1 MIFFQS
7 FIRASFILLI
17 TLFSIISYGQERV
30 IENFNNQWRFARFGA
45 MPDGSILKE
54 PKDLDE
60 PSFDDSDWRVL
71 NVPHDWGIE
80 GPFRAD
86 LPNQTGKLPWA
97 GIGWYRKVFKS
108 QKSDVGKKIFVEFD
122 GAMSGTSVW
131 VNGGYVGDWPYGYSS
146 FRFDI
151 TRYLKIGKENTIA
164 VRLDNKEA
172 SSRWYPGGGIYRN
185 VRLVKTNPIHINQ
198 WGVFVTTPKVSPK
211 KATIHIKTDIKNG
224 NKAIEVLH
232 EIFNN
237 SIKVAEQKTNFK
249 NEADIEISNPKLWNL
264 ETPNLYELRTTLIQ
278 NGEIIDDYKTS
289 FGIRTIE
296 FTASDGFLL
305 NGKRVQLKGV
315 CQHHDLGPL
324 GAAINVRA
332 MERQIEILKEFGTN
346 AIRTAHNPPAPEF
359 LDLCDKM
366 GVLVQVEAFDVWNKK
381 KVDNDY
387 SILFG
392 AWHERDLRAMV
403 RRDRNHPSVIMWS
416 TGNEMIELR
425 QGQDA
430 PMALRLADIIKSEDS
445 TRPTTFGNSRPE
457 AQTNG
462 FQKTTD
468 VHGINYKPHLYEE
481 FHKANPNMPLYG
493 SETASTISSRG
504 EYFFP
509 VNYDNKKQGS
519 GGYFQVS
526 SYDYSAPNWAYPAD
540 KEFEAQDKY
549 SYVIGEFVWT
559 GFDYIGEPTP
569 YNKDKTNLLNF
580 TDPAEKAKMKAE
592 LEKLGGNIPPRSS
605 YFGIVDLC
613 GFPKDRYYL
622 YQAHWRPDFP
632 MAHILPHWNWPE
644 RVGKVTPVFVYTS
657 GDEAELFLNGKSL
670 GKRKKEKYQYRL
682 RWDDVVY
689 KPGELKVIAY
699 KNGKKWAGETVKTT
713 KKASRIKLSPDRS
726 VISAN
731 GQDLSFVTVSITDK
745 KGETVPRTHNSI
757 KYNIEGPGEIIAIG
771 NGDPTNHESFQA
783 KERKVFNGLA
793 LVVIRSKKGETGK
806 IVLTAES
813 EGLKSSKL
821 VVISTSI

>member
-1 MIFFQS
+1 MIYLS
-7 FIRASFILLI
+7 KTIKPIVILILV
-17 TLFSIISYGQERV
+17 LSSLQNGYGQSRS
-30 IENFNNQWRFARFGA
+30 IENFNDHWKFARFGA
-45 MPDGSILKE
+45 MTDGSVKNE
-54 PKDLDE
+54 PIDLDE
-60 PSFDDSDWRVL
+60 PDFDDTNWRVL
-71 NVPHDWGIE
+71 NLPHDWGIE

-97 GIGWYRKVFKS
+97 GIGWYRKTFS
-108 QKSDVGKKIFVEFD
+108 LPKSDENKRVFIEFD

-151 TRYLKIGKENTIA
+151 TNYLKIGNVNTIA
-164 VRLDNKEA
+164 VRLDNKEE

-185 VRLVKTNPIHINQ
+185 VRLVKTNPIHIDH
-198 WGVFVTTPKVSPK
+198 WGVFVTTPNITSE
-211 KATIHIKTDIKNG
+211 KAIVRIKTDIKNV
-224 NKAIEVLH
+224 NQDIEVLH

-237 SIKVAEQKTNFK
+237 SKKVAEKKMSFN
-249 NEADIEISNPKLWNL
+249 NEVDLEISNPKLWDL
-264 ETPNLYELRTTLIQ
+264 ESPNLYELKTTLIYK
-278 NGEIIDDYKTS
+278 GEIIDNYTTS

-296 FTASDGFLL
+296 FTANNGFLL

-324 GAAINVRA
+324 GTAINVRA
-332 MERQIEILKEFGTN
+332 MERQIEILKSFGVN

-381 KVDNDY
+381 KVENDY
-387 SILFG
+387 SMLFG
-392 AWHERDLRAMV
+392 AWHEKDLRAMV
-403 RRDRNHPSVIMWS
+403 KRDRNHPSVIMWS

-425 QGQDA
+425 EGQDA
-430 PMALRLADIIKSEDS
+430 PIALMLADIIKSEDP

-457 AQTNG
+457 ATTNG

-468 VHGINYKPHLYEE
+468 VFGLNYKPHLYEE
-481 FHKANPNMPLYG
+481 FHKANPDMPLYG

-509 VNYDNKKQGS
+509 VSENKKEGS

-526 SYDYSAPNWAYPAD
+526 SYDFSAPNWAYRVD
-540 KEFEAQDKY
+540 VEFEAQDRLPF
-549 SYVIGEFVWT
+549 VIGEFVWT

-580 TDPAEKAKMKAE
+580 TDPVEKARMEAE
-592 LEKLGGNIPPRSS
+592 LKTLGGNIPPRSS

-622 YQAHWRPDFP
+622 YQAHWRPDLP

-644 RVGKVTPVFVYTS
+644 RVGQVTPVFVYTS

-670 GKRKKEKYQYRL
+670 GRKRKGKFEYRL
-682 RWDDVVY
+682 RWNDVVY
-689 KPGELKVIAY
+689 QPGKLKVVAY
-699 KNGKKWAGETVKTT
+699 KNGKVWAENVVQTT
-713 KKASRIKLSPDRS
+713 KKASKIELIADRS
-726 VISAN
+726 SINAD
-731 GQDLSFVTVSITDK
+731 GQDLSFITVKISDNN
-745 KGETVPRTHNSI
+745 GLTVPRTHNSVT
-757 KYNIEGPGEIIAIG
+757 YSIEGPGEIIAIG

-783 KERKVFNGLA
+783 KQRKVFNGLA
-793 LVVIRSKKGETGK
+793 LVVVRSEKGETGK
-806 IVLTAES
+806 IVLKAES
-813 EGLKSSKL
+813 EGLKSS
-821 VVISTSI
+821 SIEINTK